1 MQNKYRG
8 IQNTKKKPAKTRLA
22 TDCFICKLQNF
33 IIKLLVCGC
42 FKILGHR
49 SAFFR

>member
-1 MQNKYRG
+1 MQTKYRG
-8 IQNTKKKPAKTRLA
+8 MVNTKKNAKTRLA
-22 TDCFICKLQNF
+22 TDCFLCNLQKF
-33 IIKLLVCGC
+33 IIKLLVSGC